1 MPAPA
6 SIDELLKLIRKSG
19 MVDEPRLDAYLERYR
34 TSATMTTDV
43 RKLAGAMVRDG
54 LITYFQ
60 AEQFMLGKWRGFT
73 IGKYKLLERIG
84 FGGMGQ
90 VFLCEHLYMRRR
102 VAIKVLPPAKAEE
115 PAALGRFYRE
125 ARAAAAL
132 DHPNIVRT
140 HDIDQDGNLHFLV
153 MEYVDGSSLLEMVKK
168 KGPMAIDRASHYIWQ
183 SVQGLDHA
191 YRVGVIHRD
200 IKPGNI
206 LVDRFGISKIL
217 DMGLARFYN
226 SDDDMLTKKYD
237 EKSVLGTADYVAPE
251 QTVNSHDVDVRAD
264 IYSLGA
270 TFYFLLA
277 GHPPFPEGT
286 ISQKLIAHQTK
297 KPTSI
302 RQIRAD
308 VPVEIAAILEGMM
321 EKNVERRF
329 QTPAEVYEA
338 LLPFVQG
345 PMALPPEDEMPV
357 LSPAARES
365 LGLQQGGSSSSN
377 MSGSFRQDSAI
388 LRAEIMQRSGRMA
401 APGSGRMPMPNQAM
415 GGRGSGLMPR
425 PAMNGG
431 NSSANLKQQFLDPPP
446 HSPLGSAAIPPVPN
460 PTAPMSETA
469 RMGNSETERTPHRE
483 IRRPSRQNDS
493 HAHSDHSTR
502 SLNPIKNPVMRIIL
516 ESVVVF
522 LLCLVLY
529 VIFRSLSQP
538 GG

>member
-6 SIDELLKLIRKSG
+6 SVDDLLKLIRKSG
-19 MVDEPRLDAYLERYR
+19 MVDEPRMEAYLEKHR
-34 TSATMTTDV
+34 AGGGQTTDV

-54 LITYFQ
+54 LLTYFQ

-90 VFLCEHLYMRRR
+90 VFLCEHMYMRRR

-153 MEYVDGSSLLEMVKK
+153 MEYVDGSSLLEIVKK
-168 KGPMAIDRASHYIWQ
+168 RGPMAIDRACHYIWQ

-206 LVDRFGISKIL
+206 LVDRFGIAKIL
-217 DMGLARFYN
+217 DMGLARFYH

-264 IYSLGA
+264 LYSLGA

-297 KPTSI
+297 TPTPI
-302 RQIRAD
+302 RQIRPD
-308 VPVEIAAILEGMM
+308 CPVEVAQILDRLMA
-321 EKNVERRF
+321 KNLEQRY
-329 QTPAEVYEA
+329 QTPAEVYES
-338 LLPFVQG
+338 LLPYVQT
-345 PMALPPEDEMPV
+345 PVILPPDDEMPV

-365 LGLQQGGSSSSN
+365 LSLPGLAGGGSSGS

-388 LRAEIMQRSGRMA
+388 LRAEILQRSGRMPSPSSSGMHRSPTATA
-401 APGSGRMPMPNQAM
+401 APPGS
-415 GGRGSGLMPR
+415 RGSAMMPR
-425 PAMNGG
+425 PGG
-431 NSSANLKQQFLDPPP
+431 GSSGNMQQPPFFDAPAN
-446 HSPLGSAAIPPVPN
+446 SPLGSAAIPPVPN
-460 PTAPMSETA
+460 PTGPMNETSK
-469 RMGNSETERTPHRE
+469 MGGQPTERTPQRSNRNDHE
-483 IRRPSRQNDS
+483 IDDYRNHNRKSI
-493 HAHSDHSTR
+493 
-502 SLNPIKNPVMRIIL
+502 NPLSNPVVRIIL
-516 ESVVVF
+516 ESVLVFLVCLVIYVVF
-522 LLCLVLY
+522 
-529 VIFRSLSQP
+529 RQM
-538 GG
+538 